1 MQCRPLR
8 TVFSMRP
15 LDVLRTALWSLGSNK
30 LRSGLTLLG
39 IIIGVTAVIA
49 LMTIGRGVQQGI
61 TSRIESQGANL
72 LFVQPGST
80 SSGGVSGGQGSGSSL
95 TLEDAFAL
103 VDPVFAPSIKA
114 VSPQIATN
122 AQIVAGRENTN
133 AQVIGITPE
142 YGLVRNAVIETGRLV
157 SSGDIL
163 ANSQVA
169 VLSASVSEEL
179 FGLLSPVGQ
188 TVRISG
194 RQFTV
199 VGILEDNNV
208 GFGQSNQV
216 LIPITTAYYRLA
228 SQRTAQGGI
237 SVQSINVEAT
247 SQEDMSTAEL
257 EIATILRLRHRI
269 TGDDDFVISSQQGL
283 IETLNETTTAL
294 VLFLGTV
301 AGISLFV
308 GGIGVMN
315 IMLVSVTE
323 RTREIGI
330 RKAIGAKRRD
340 ILFQF
345 ITEAVILT
353 MSGGVIGLILGLSF
367 GPILNGR
374 AVLGPRPIETG
385 FSLDIAIIALV
396 VSGAIGLL
404 SGIYP
409 ALRAARMHPID
420 ALRYE

>member
-1 MQCRPLR
+1 M
-8 TVFSMRP
+8 
-15 LDVLRTALWSLGSNK
+15 GSNK

-80 SSGGVSGGQGSGSSL
+80 TSGGLFGGQGSASSL
-95 TLEDAFAL
+95 TLEDALAL
-103 VDPVFAPSIKA
+103 VDPVFAPSIEA
-114 VSPQIATN
+114 AAPQIT
-122 AQIVAGRENTN
+122 TN
-133 AQVIGITPE
+133 AQVVAGRANTNTQVIGVTPE
-142 YGLVRNAVIETGRLV
+142 YSAVRNAIIEHGRFI
-157 SSGDIL
+157 SPADIQGN
-163 ANSQVA
+163 AQVV

-188 TVRISG
+188 TVRING
-194 RQFTV
+194 RRFAI
-199 VGILEDNNV
+199 VGVLEDNTV

-216 LIPITTAYYRLA
+216 LVPVTTAYYRLA
-228 SQRTAQGGI
+228 SQRTAQGGV
-237 SVQSINVEAT
+237 SVQSINVPAA
-247 SQEDMSTAEL
+247 SQEVMGSAEL

-294 VLFLGTV
+294 VVFLGTV
-301 AGISLFV
+301 AGISPFV
-308 GGIGVMN
+308 GGICVMN

-345 ITEAVILT
+345 MTEAVILT
-353 MSGGVIGLILGLSF
+353 MSGGLIGLVLGLSF
-367 GPILNGR
+367 GPLLNGR
-374 AVLGPRPIETG
+374 AVIGNRPMETG

-396 VSGAIGLL
+396 VSGAIGLF

>member
-1 MQCRPLR
+1 MSL
-8 TVFSMRP
+8 
-15 LDVLRTALWSLGSNK
+15 LDVLKTAIWSLGSNK

-61 TSRIESQGANL
+61 TSRIEAQGANL
-72 LFVQPGST
+72 LFVQPGAT
-80 SSGGVSGGQGSGSSL
+80 TTGGVSSGQGSASTL
-95 TLEDAFAL
+95 TLADAFAL
-103 VDPVFAPSIKA
+103 VDPIFAPSIKA
-114 VSPQIATN
+114 AAPQIATN

-133 AQVIGITPE
+133 VQVIGITPE
-142 YGLVRNAVIETGRLV
+142 YGPVRNAVIEHGLFI
-157 SSGDIL
+157 SQADL
-163 ANSQVA
+163 QANSQVA

-179 FGLLSPVGQ
+179 YGLLSPVGQ
-188 TVRISG
+188 TVRING

-199 VGILEDNNV
+199 VGVLEDNSV
-208 GFGQSNQV
+208 GFGQSRQV
-216 LIPITTAYYRLA
+216 LIPITTAYYRLTA
-228 SQRTAQGGI
+228 QRTAQGGV
-237 SVQSINVEAT
+237 SVQSINVQAKNREVMT
-247 SQEDMSTAEL
+247 DAEI
-257 EIATILRLRHRI
+257 EVATILRLRHRI
-269 TGDDDFVISSQQGL
+269 TGDDDFIISSQQGL
-283 IETLNETTTAL
+283 IETLNETTNAL
-294 VLFLGTV
+294 VIFLGTV

-345 ITEAVILT
+345 ITEAIILT
-353 MSGGVIGLILGLSF
+353 MSGGFIGLVIGLST
-367 GPILNGR
+367 GPLLNGR
-374 AVLGPRPIETG
+374 TLIGPRPIETG

-396 VSGAIGLL
+396 VSGAIGLF

>member
-1 MQCRPLR
+1 
-8 TVFSMRP
+8 MRP
-15 LDVLRTALWSLGSNK
+15 LDILRTAVWSLGSNK

-61 TSRIESQGANL
+61 TARIESQGANL

-80 SSGGVSGGQGSGSSL
+80 TSGGLSGGQGSASSL
-95 TLEDAFAL
+95 TLEDALAL
-103 VDPVFAPSIKA
+103 VDPVFAPSVEA
-114 VSPQIATN
+114 AAPQIT
-122 AQIVAGRENTN
+122 TN
-133 AQVIGITPE
+133 AQVVAGRANTNTQVIGVTPE
-142 YGLVRNAVIETGRLV
+142 YSAVRNAVIETGRFI
-157 SSGDIL
+157 SPADIQGN
-163 ANSQVA
+163 AQVV
-169 VLSASVSEEL
+169 VLSASVSEDL

-188 TVRISG
+188 TVRING
-194 RQFTV
+194 RRFAI
-199 VGILEDNNV
+199 VGVLEDNTV

-216 LIPITTAYYRLA
+216 LVPVTTAYYRLA
-228 SQRTAQGGI
+228 SQRTAQGGV
-237 SVQSINVEAT
+237 SVQSINVQAA
-247 SQEDMSTAEL
+247 SQEVMGNAEL
-257 EIATILRLRHRI
+257 EVATILRLRHRI

-294 VLFLGTV
+294 VVFLGTV

-345 ITEAVILT
+345 MTEAVILT
-353 MSGGVIGLILGLSF
+353 MSGGLIGLVLGLSF
-367 GPILNGR
+367 GPLLNGR
-374 AVLGPRPIETG
+374 AVIGNRPMETG

-396 VSGAIGLL
+396 VSGAIGLF

>member
-1 MQCRPLR
+1 
-8 TVFSMRP
+8 MRP
-15 LDVLRTALWSLGSNK
+15 LDILRTAVWSLGSNK

-61 TSRIESQGANL
+61 TARIESQGANL

-80 SSGGVSGGQGSGSSL
+80 TSGGLSGGQGSASSL
-95 TLEDAFAL
+95 TLEDALAL
-103 VDPVFAPSIKA
+103 VDPVFAPSVEA
-114 VSPQIATN
+114 AASQIT
-122 AQIVAGRENTN
+122 TN
-133 AQVIGITPE
+133 AQVVAGRANTNTQVIGVTPE
-142 YGLVRNAVIETGRLV
+142 YSAVRNAVIETGRFI
-157 SSGDIL
+157 SPADIQGN
-163 ANSQVA
+163 AQVV
-169 VLSASVSEEL
+169 VLSASVSEDL

-188 TVRISG
+188 TVRING
-194 RQFTV
+194 RRFAI
-199 VGILEDNNV
+199 VGVLEDNTV

-216 LIPITTAYYRLA
+216 LVPVTTAYYRLA
-228 SQRTAQGGI
+228 SQRTAQGGV
-237 SVQSINVEAT
+237 SVQSINVQAA
-247 SQEDMSTAEL
+247 SQEVMGNAEL

-294 VLFLGTV
+294 VVFLGTV

-345 ITEAVILT
+345 MTEAVILT
-353 MSGGVIGLILGLSF
+353 ISGGLIGLVLGLSF
-367 GPILNGR
+367 GPLLNGR
-374 AVLGPRPIETG
+374 AVIGNRPMETG

-396 VSGAIGLL
+396 VSGAIGLF

>member
-1 MQCRPLR
+1 M
-8 TVFSMRP
+8 
-15 LDVLRTALWSLGSNK
+15 
-30 LRSGLTLLG
+30 
-39 IIIGVTAVIA
+39 IA

-61 TSRIESQGANL
+61 TARIESQGANL

-80 SSGGVSGGQGSGSSL
+80 TSGGLSGGQGSASSL
-95 TLEDAFAL
+95 TLEDALAL
-103 VDPVFAPSIKA
+103 VDPVFAPSVEA
-114 VSPQIATN
+114 AASQIT
-122 AQIVAGRENTN
+122 TN
-133 AQVIGITPE
+133 AQVVAGRANTNTQVIGVTPE
-142 YGLVRNAVIETGRLV
+142 YSAVRNAVIETGRFI
-157 SSGDIL
+157 SPADIQGN
-163 ANSQVA
+163 AQVV
-169 VLSASVSEEL
+169 VLSASVSEDL

-188 TVRISG
+188 TVRING
-194 RQFTV
+194 RRFAI
-199 VGILEDNNV
+199 VGVLEDNTV

-216 LIPITTAYYRLA
+216 LVPVTTAYYRLA
-228 SQRTAQGGI
+228 SQRTAQGGV
-237 SVQSINVEAT
+237 SVQSINVQAA
-247 SQEDMSTAEL
+247 SQEVMGNAEL

-294 VLFLGTV
+294 VVFLGTV

-345 ITEAVILT
+345 MTEAVILT
-353 MSGGVIGLILGLSF
+353 ISGGLIGLVLGLSF
-367 GPILNGR
+367 GPLLNGR
-374 AVLGPRPIETG
+374 AVIGNRPMETG

-396 VSGAIGLL
+396 VSGAIGLF

>member
-1 MQCRPLR
+1 
-8 TVFSMRP
+8 
-15 LDVLRTALWSLGSNK
+15 
-30 LRSGLTLLG
+30 
-39 IIIGVTAVIA
+39 
-49 LMTIGRGVQQGI
+49 MTIGRGVQQGI
-61 TSRIESQGANL
+61 TSSIESQGANL

-80 SSGGVSGGQGSGSSL
+80 TSGGLSGGQGSASTL

-103 VDPVFAPSIKA
+103 VDPVFAPSVVA
-114 VSPQIATN
+114 AAPQIT
-122 AQIVAGRENTN
+122 TN
-133 AQVIGITPE
+133 AQVVAGRANTNTQVIGVTPE
-142 YGLVRNAVIETGRLV
+142 YSAVRNAIVETGRFI
-157 SSGDIL
+157 SPADIQG
-163 ANSQVA
+163 NSQVV
-169 VLSASVSEEL
+169 VLSASVSENL

-188 TVRISG
+188 TVRING
-194 RQFTV
+194 RRFAI
-199 VGILEDNNV
+199 VGVLEDNTV
-208 GFGQSNQV
+208 GFGQSHQV
-216 LIPITTAYYRLA
+216 LVPVTTAYYRLA
-228 SQRTAQGGI
+228 SQRTAQGGV
-237 SVQSINVEAT
+237 SVQSINVQAA
-247 SQEDMSTAEL
+247 SQEVMGTAEL

-269 TGDDDFVISSQQGL
+269 TGDDDFAISSQQGL

-294 VLFLGTV
+294 VVFLGTV

-345 ITEAVILT
+345 ITEAIILT
-353 MSGGVIGLILGLSF
+353 MSGGLIGLVLGLSF
-367 GPILNGR
+367 GPLLNGR
-374 AVLGPRPIETG
+374 AVIGARPMETG

-396 VSGAIGLL
+396 VSGAIGLF

>member
-1 MQCRPLR
+1 M
-8 TVFSMRP
+8 
-15 LDVLRTALWSLGSNK
+15 GSNK

>member
-1 MQCRPLR
+1 
-8 TVFSMRP
+8 VRP
-15 LDVLRTALWSLGSNK
+15 LDILRTAVWSLGSNK

-61 TSRIESQGANL
+61 TARIESQGANL

-80 SSGGVSGGQGSGSSL
+80 TSGGLSGGQGSASSL
-95 TLEDAFAL
+95 TLEDALAL
-103 VDPVFAPSIKA
+103 VDPVFAPSVEA
-114 VSPQIATN
+114 AASQIT
-122 AQIVAGRENTN
+122 TN
-133 AQVIGITPE
+133 AQVVAGRANTNTQVIGVTPE
-142 YGLVRNAVIETGRLV
+142 YSAVRNAVIETGRFI
-157 SSGDIL
+157 SPADIQGN
-163 ANSQVA
+163 AQVV
-169 VLSASVSEEL
+169 VLSASVSEDL

-188 TVRISG
+188 TVRING
-194 RQFTV
+194 RRFAI
-199 VGILEDNNV
+199 VGVLEDNTV

-216 LIPITTAYYRLA
+216 LVPVTTAYYRLA
-228 SQRTAQGGI
+228 SQRTAQGGV
-237 SVQSINVEAT
+237 SVQSINVQAA
-247 SQEDMSTAEL
+247 SQEVMGNAEL

-294 VLFLGTV
+294 VVFLGTV

-345 ITEAVILT
+345 MTEAVILT
-353 MSGGVIGLILGLSF
+353 ISGGLIGLVLGLSF
-367 GPILNGR
+367 GPLLNGR
-374 AVLGPRPIETG
+374 AVIGNRPMETG

-396 VSGAIGLL
+396 VSGAIGLF

>member
-1 MQCRPLR
+1 
-8 TVFSMRP
+8 MRP

>member
-1 MQCRPLR
+1 M
-8 TVFSMRP
+8 
-15 LDVLRTALWSLGSNK
+15 RTAVWSLGSNK

-61 TSRIESQGANL
+61 TSSIESQGANL

-80 SSGGVSGGQGSGSSL
+80 TSSGLSGGQGSASSL
-95 TLEDAFAL
+95 TLEDALAL
-103 VDPVFAPSIKA
+103 VDPVFAPSIEA
-114 VSPQIATN
+114 AAPQIT
-122 AQIVAGRENTN
+122 TN
-133 AQVIGITPE
+133 AQVVAGRANTNTQVIGVTPE
-142 YGLVRNAVIETGRLV
+142 YSAVRNAIIETGRFI
-157 SSGDIL
+157 SPADIQGN
-163 ANSQVA
+163 AQVV

-188 TVRISG
+188 TVRING
-194 RQFTV
+194 RRFAI
-199 VGILEDNNV
+199 VGVLEDNTV

-216 LIPITTAYYRLA
+216 LVPVTTAYYRLA
-228 SQRTAQGGI
+228 SQRTAQGGV
-237 SVQSINVEAT
+237 SVQSINVQAA
-247 SQEDMSTAEL
+247 SQEVMGSAEL

-294 VLFLGTV
+294 VVFLGTV

-345 ITEAVILT
+345 MTEAVILT
-353 MSGGVIGLILGLSF
+353 MSGGLIGLVLGLSF
-367 GPILNGR
+367 GPLLNGR
-374 AVLGPRPIETG
+374 AVIGNRPMETG

-396 VSGAIGLL
+396 VSGAIGFF

>member
-1 MQCRPLR
+1 M
-8 TVFSMRP
+8 SP
-15 LDVLRTALWSLGSNK
+15 LDVLRTAVWSLGSNK

-49 LMTIGRGVQQGI
+49 LMTIGRGVQRGI
-61 TSRIESQGANL
+61 TSRIEAQGANL
-72 LFVQPGST
+72 LFVQPGAT
-80 SSGGVSGGQGSGSSL
+80 NTGGFSGGQGSASTL
-95 TLEDAFAL
+95 TLDDSFAL

-114 VSPQIATN
+114 VAPQITVN
-122 AQIVAGRENTN
+122 AQIVAGRQNTN

-142 YGLVRNAVIETGRLV
+142 YSPVRNAIIEKGRFI
-157 SSGDIL
+157 SSADIQS
-163 ANSQVA
+163 NSQVA
-169 VLSASVSEEL
+169 VLSASVSETL
-179 FGLLSPVGQ
+179 FGLLSPEGE
-188 TVRISG
+188 TIRING
-194 RQFTV
+194 RQFAV
-199 VGILEDNNV
+199 VGILEDNSV

-216 LIPITTAYYRLA
+216 LVPVTTAYYRLA
-228 SQRTAQGGI
+228 SQRTTQGGVSI
-237 SVQSINVEAT
+237 QSINVQAENQEAMN
-247 SQEDMSTAEL
+247 SAEL

-269 TGDDDFVISSQQGL
+269 AGDDDFIISSQQGL
-283 IETLNETTTAL
+283 IEALNETTTAL
-294 VLFLGTV
+294 VVFLGTV

-345 ITEAVILT
+345 MTEAVILT
-353 MSGGVIGLILGLSF
+353 MSGGFIGLVLGLSF
-367 GPILNGR
+367 GPLLNGR
-374 AVLGPRPIETG
+374 AVIGNRPMETG

-396 VSGAIGLL
+396 VSGAIGLF

>member
-1 MQCRPLR
+1 
-8 TVFSMRP
+8 
-15 LDVLRTALWSLGSNK
+15 
-30 LRSGLTLLG
+30 LG

-61 TSRIESQGANL
+61 TARIESQGANL

-80 SSGGVSGGQGSGSSL
+80 TSGGLSGGQGSASSL
-95 TLEDAFAL
+95 TLEDALAL
-103 VDPVFAPSIKA
+103 VDPVFAPSVEA
-114 VSPQIATN
+114 AASQIT
-122 AQIVAGRENTN
+122 TN
-133 AQVIGITPE
+133 AQVVAGRANTNTQVIGVTPE
-142 YGLVRNAVIETGRLV
+142 YSAVRNAVIETGRFI
-157 SSGDIL
+157 SPADIQGN
-163 ANSQVA
+163 AQVV
-169 VLSASVSEEL
+169 VLSASVSEDL

-188 TVRISG
+188 TVRING
-194 RQFTV
+194 RRFAI
-199 VGILEDNNV
+199 VGVLEDNTV

-216 LIPITTAYYRLA
+216 LVPVTTAYYRLA
-228 SQRTAQGGI
+228 SQRTAQGGV
-237 SVQSINVEAT
+237 SVQSINVQAA
-247 SQEDMSTAEL
+247 SQEVMGNAEL

-294 VLFLGTV
+294 VVFLGTV

-345 ITEAVILT
+345 MTEAVILT
-353 MSGGVIGLILGLSF
+353 ISGGLIGLVLGLSF
-367 GPILNGR
+367 GPLLNGR
-374 AVLGPRPIETG
+374 AVIGNRPMETG

-396 VSGAIGLL
+396 VSGAIGLF

>member
-1 MQCRPLR
+1 MKP
-8 TVFSMRP
+8 
-15 LDVLRTALWSLGSNK
+15 SNK

-61 TSRIESQGANL
+61 TARIESQGANL

-80 SSGGVSGGQGSGSSL
+80 TSGGLSGGQGSASSL
-95 TLEDAFAL
+95 TLEDALAL
-103 VDPVFAPSIKA
+103 VDPVFAPSVEA
-114 VSPQIATN
+114 AASQIT
-122 AQIVAGRENTN
+122 TN
-133 AQVIGITPE
+133 AQVVAGRANTNTQVIGVTPE
-142 YGLVRNAVIETGRLV
+142 YSAVRNAVIETGRFI
-157 SSGDIL
+157 SPADIQGN
-163 ANSQVA
+163 AQVV
-169 VLSASVSEEL
+169 VLSASVSEDL

-188 TVRISG
+188 TVRING
-194 RQFTV
+194 RRFAI
-199 VGILEDNNV
+199 VGVLEDNTV

-216 LIPITTAYYRLA
+216 LVPVTTAYYRLA
-228 SQRTAQGGI
+228 SQRTAQGGV
-237 SVQSINVEAT
+237 SVQSINVQAA
-247 SQEDMSTAEL
+247 SQEVMGNAEL

-294 VLFLGTV
+294 VVFLGTV

-345 ITEAVILT
+345 MTEAVILT
-353 MSGGVIGLILGLSF
+353 ISGGLIGLVLGLSF
-367 GPILNGR
+367 GPLLNGR
-374 AVLGPRPIETG
+374 AVIGNRPMETG

-396 VSGAIGLL
+396 VSGAIGLF

>member
-1 MQCRPLR
+1 M
-8 TVFSMRP
+8 
-15 LDVLRTALWSLGSNK
+15 GSNK

-308 GGIGVMN
+308 GGIGVIN